1 VGQKGFQ
8 EVADYYLKWAEGQ
21 GGALEVSSMS
31 DGVQLNLCKAVR
43 EDCIRPAATLTYNDR

>member
-1 VGQKGFQ
+1 MGQKGFQ